1 MFSKGISAL
10 TISHLLHPDTSSLCP
25 RSSHD
30 ACTEP
35 PARLSPFSYSATSPP
50 IPPGCCS
57 AVAPGSSPGKH
68 PTEVTPPRH
77 GCCQY
82 GSGLGSASMPQ
93 MPQGN
98 SHFTWLYLFLLINLL
113 CSYMAFFETCILIL
127 QFKSLFWLPQTLTA
141 ARSGTRAGCSK
152 WVTNERLQQIANRTA
167 PVICYE
173 LTPCKKLTGKRGGR
187 VALLHSFP
195 ISWSRLRPCPST
207 SEEMS
212 ISTLVTEP
220 FINSTQ
226 GNEGQSRRKKTT
238 HQH

>member
-30 ACTEP
+30 AGTEP

-68 PTEVTPPRH
+68 PMEVTPPRH
-77 GCCQY
+77 SCCQY
-82 GSGLGSASMPQ
+82 GSGLGSASTPQ

-98 SHFTWLYLFLLINLL
+98 SHFTWPYLFLLINLL

-141 ARSGTRAGCSK
+141 ARSGTRAECSK

-167 PVICYE
+167 PARLLRANTMQEAYRE
-173 LTPCKKLTGKRGGR
+173 KRWWGGFASFFPHIM
-187 VALLHSFP
+187 VKVTALSFY
-195 ISWSRLRPCPST
+195 L
-207 SEEMS
+207 
-212 ISTLVTEP
+212 
-220 FINSTQ
+220 
-226 GNEGQSRRKKTT
+226 
-238 HQH
+238 